1 MTRENKLAL
10 IIGFGLLLFVGILVS
25 DHMAARPLP
34 PAVETA
40 WLDNNPPVSD
50 SDNIFITV
58 GNQPP
63 VALPG
68 PEEVVLVGDLALGGV
83 VVPVVSDPV
92 PAGPV
97 ERTHVIKSGETF
109 SKIAGSYYGK
119 KSLGPKLAEFNG
131 MRAEGLQIGDTI
143 KVPDLVQLDPSLALA
158 AVPVDPAV
166 DAPAPAPAV
175 DRTYKVRE
183 GDTYYKIAQRELGS
197 SSRFAEIEQLNNIKA
212 SKLRPGMTIR
222 LPGGNDA

>member
-1 MTRENKLAL
+1 MTRENKLVL

-40 WLDNNPPVSD
+40 WVDQNPPVSD

-63 VALPG
+63 V
-68 PEEVVLVGDLALGGV
+68 VLAEPDAMVAFGDPTLGGV
-83 VVPVVSDPV
+83 PVPLVSDPV
-92 PAGPV
+92 PAGPI
-97 ERTHVIKSGETF
+97 ERTHVIKAGETF
-109 SKIAGSYYGK
+109 SKVAGAYYGK

-131 MRAEGLQIGDTI
+131 MRPEGLQIGDTI
-143 KVPDLVQLDPSLALA
+143 KVPDLVQLDPSLAVA
-158 AVPVDPAV
+158 AAPADPAV
-166 DAPAPAPAV
+166 AAPDPAPAA

-183 GDTYYKIAQRELGS
+183 GDTYFRIAQRELGS
-197 SSRFAEIEQLNNIKA
+197 SSRFAEIERLNNIKA

>member
-1 MTRENKLAL
+1 MTRENKLVL

-40 WLDNNPPVSD
+40 WVENNPPVSD
-50 SDNIFITV
+50 SDRIFITV

-63 VALPG
+63 VALPEPDG
-68 PEEVVLVGDLALGGV
+68 MSAGDELALGGMT
-83 VVPVVSDPV
+83 VPVVNDPV
-92 PAGPV
+92 PAGPI
-97 ERTHVIKSGETF
+97 ERTHVIKAGETF
-109 SKIAGSYYGK
+109 SKVAGTYYGK

-131 MRAEGLQIGDTI
+131 MRAEALQIGDTI
-143 KVPDLVQLDPSLALA
+143 KVPDLAELDPSLAVA
-158 AVPVDPAV
+158 AVPVDPTTGVAA
-166 DAPAPAPAV
+166 APPAI

>member
-1 MTRENKLAL
+1 MTRENKLVL

-34 PAVETA
+34 PAVETV
-40 WLDNNPPVSD
+40 WVDNNPPVSD
-50 SDNIFITV
+50 SDSIFITV
-58 GNQPP
+58 GNTPP
-63 VALPG
+63 VALPE
-68 PEEVVLVGDLALGGV
+68 PAFFP
-83 VVPVVSDPV
+83 PVDQGE
-92 PAGPV
+92 PAPPA

-109 SKIAGSYYGK
+109 SKVAQAYYGK
-119 KSLGPKLAEFNG
+119 KSLGVRLAEFNG
-131 MRAEGLQIGDTI
+131 MRPEGLQIGDSI
-143 KVPDLVQLDPSLALA
+143 RVPDLAQLDPSLAMA
-158 AVPVDPAV
+158 AVPAEVTP
-166 DAPAPAPAV
+166 PAPEPAA

-197 SSRFAEIEQLNNIKA
+197 SSRFAEIERLNNVKA